1 MKKITRILSLI
12 VLLGIFLSLSGC
24 SYLDKLRASRASL
37 TEDGTIQLH
46 DGAEYIALPE
56 CPELAPDFSGDTI
69 IYIVDD
75 EELPLLLTNLYGTS
89 GYKSKNGQFVR
100 AYTGHSY
107 ELQYYCRSD
116 LYDSIRE
123 RMRTGFAPEFYCYS
137 YFDAEHRETVLYT
150 LTAQQADALEY
161 ILANEKPE
169 RLPVDVRLDY
179 EHQIDLY
186 HYSSDYVFRKDAVDI
201 CYARGRYYVVKN
213 IDTVYDVPLDLVPIF
228 VAIMEKEMEPLAD
241 F

>member
-46 DGAEYIALPE
+46 DGAEYIALPK
-56 CPELAPDFSGDTI
+56 CPELFPTLSDSET
-69 IYIVDD
+69 IYIVED
-75 EELPLLLTNLYGTS
+75 EEVPLLLVNFL
-89 GYKSKNGQFVR
+89 GYYAEKSSDGQFIVR
-100 AYTGHSY
+100 YSGGADST
-107 ELQYYCRSD
+107 YYCRSD
-116 LYDSIRE
+116 LYDSVRE
-123 RMRTGFAPEFYCYS
+123 RIRNGFTPEVYGYR
-137 YFDAEHRETVLYT
+137 YFDYESSEFRLYV

-186 HYSSDYVFRKDAVDI
+186 HYSSDYIFRKDAVDI
-201 CYARGRYYVVKN
+201 CYAHGRYYVVKN

-228 VAIMEKEMEPLAD
+228 VAIMEKEMEPQVD